1 MTISYKVLGQ
11 LNPTA
16 NTLSTVYTVPASNS
30 AVIST
35 IVVCNQG
42 TNSATFRLAVIP
54 SGNTILSKHYLN
66 YDTPVPGNDAI
77 AVTIGVTL
85 AAGDSIS
92 ANVLTG
98 SVSVNVFGS
107 EIY

>member
-1 MTISYKVLGQ
+1 MANALKILGQ

-35 IVVCNQG
+35 VVVCNQG
-42 TNSATFRLAVIP
+42 ANSSSFRLAVIP
-54 SGNTILSKHYLN
+54 SGNTILGKHYLN
-66 YDTPVPGNDAI
+66 YDTPIPGNDSIAI
-77 AVTIGVTL
+77 TIGVTL
-85 AAGDSIS
+85 AANDSIS
-92 ANVLTG
+92 ANALTSG
-98 SVSVNVFGS
+98 ISFNIFGS